1 MQVTIRLDDITP
13 DMDWDKFHRFEE
25 VLDELGICPIIGVV
39 PKNEDETL
47 HMEDDNPDF
56 WNEIRRLKDKGW
68 VIAMHGYSH
77 IYSTGKGGLFPL
89 NKFSEFAGVD
99 YDTQLDMITRGRN
112 VFLEE
117 DIVPEAF
124 MAPGHTFDQNT
135 VKALKDN
142 RFKAITDGFGRAP
155 YKRDGIIY
163 YPIAE
168 KRSTVFEDKRE
179 GRTTLVY
186 HLNTMTNESIESEAE
201 LLRENRDKLV
211 SYTLLEDARAQ
222 SGLQRLCEYLKAN
235 AKRILVSI
243 RK

>member
-89 NKFSEFAGVD
+89 NKFSEFAGVG
-99 YDTQLDMITRGRN
+99 YDIQLDMITRGRN

-117 DIVPEAF
+117 DIVPEVF
-124 MAPGHTFDQNT
+124 MAPGHTFDYNT
-135 VKALKDN
+135 IKALKDN
-142 RFKAITDGFGRAP
+142 RFKAITDGFGRLP
-155 YKRDGIIY
+155 YKRDGLIY

-168 KRSTVFEDKRE
+168 KRATVFDDTRE

-186 HLNTMTNESIESEAE
+186 HLNTMTNESIEAEAE
-201 LLRENRDKLV
+201 LLRNNRDKLV
-211 SYTLLEDARAQ
+211 SFTLLEDARIQ
-222 SGLQRLCEYLKAN
+222 SGLQRLSEYLKAN